1 MNGNREFTIES
12 LENTSMAQD
21 PRTTWINKQNE
32 FDTKL
37 TEYARNNL
45 NTMTIEQLENLRDQY
60 EEQRVKLSNY
70 LKNAASTYN
79 LSAKLQHIGEIQG
92 QIRGLENQNETME
105 TDVDTAL
112 ARDELL
118 RSKDT
123 TGNSHTVYILDRPI
137 RRGMVPYLWVLSVL
151 FVGIG
156 LLFFYWLTPLILVP
170 QTNNAY
176 GSPSGSVLQ
185 IVTDIFTNR
194 LTWISLFA
202 AACIVILFL
211 SLKIAGVFGK

>member
-1 MNGNREFTIES
+1 VNGNREFTIES

-32 FDTKL
+32 FDTQL

-45 NTMTIEQLENLRDQY
+45 NTMTIEQLQNLRGAY